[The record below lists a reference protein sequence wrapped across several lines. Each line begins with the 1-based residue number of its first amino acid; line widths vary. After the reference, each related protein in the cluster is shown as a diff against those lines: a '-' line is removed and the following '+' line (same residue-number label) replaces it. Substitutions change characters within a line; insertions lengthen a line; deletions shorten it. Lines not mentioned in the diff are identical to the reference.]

1 MAAALARPLVRWDAV
16 HFVDI
21 AAGGHHFEQQ
31 FAFFPGLPLLAR
43 ALAAPAVAAGVLC
56 RSAALPLAGIVVAN
70 ASFVAAAVALHRL
83 SLAVLQDR
91 RAARAAAMLFCV
103 NPAGIFMSS
112 VYTESPFALLTFVGM
127 LAMVRGNRLVAAM
140 SWSLATAV
148 RANGILAAG
157 FFVWDAVHPFARQH
171 RSMVSEQPD
180 AATQMQAAA
189 HCALDMLGAAA
200 TIAPFVGFQ
209 ALGWHQ
215 FCGSAASPRPWCSR
229 PLPSIYA
236 FVQEHYWDNGFLRYF
251 TPQQA
256 PNFVL
261 AAPIVAISVAGI
273 AHFARQNPAAVLTL
287 GLESS
292 SSAAVLVRLPFV
304 VLWATMLVLCV
315 TSMNV
320 QVIIRFFTSVPAM
333 FWFLGEAVAAHAR
346 GRRLSVPVR
355 AALLYFVLY
364 PLAGAVLFSRFLPPA

>member
-1 MAAALARPLVRWDAV
+1 MLTAAARW
-16 HFVDI
+16 
-21 AAGGHHFEQQ
+21 
-31 FAFFPGLPLLAR
+31 
-43 ALAAPAVAAGVLC
+43 C
-56 RSAALPLAGIVVAN
+56 R
-70 ASFVAAAVALHRL
+70 
-83 SLAVLQDR
+83 
-91 RAARAAAMLFCV
+91 
-103 NPAGIFMSS
+103 
-112 VYTESPFALLTFVGM
+112 YTESPFALLTFVGM

-171 RSMVSEQPD
+171 RSMVSEQHAGGRTLRIGHARRGGHDRAVCGLPGTRLAPVLRIGGISSALVL
-180 AATQMQAAA
+180 AAAAKHIRLCAGALLVRRAMHVSAADVAAA
-189 HCALDMLGAAA
+189 HADS
-200 TIAPFVGFQ
+200 
-209 ALGWHQ
+209 
-215 FCGSAASPRPWCSR
+215 SAADR
-229 PLPSIYA
+229 
-236 FVQEHYWDNGFLRYF
+236 DNGFLRYF

-273 AHFARQNPAAVLTL
+273 AHFARQHPAAALTFGL
-287 GLESS
+287 GSPC
-292 SSAAVLVRLPFV
+292 SAAVLVRLPFV
-304 VLWATMLVLCV
+304 VLWAAMLVLCV